1 MAINPDR
8 PKFGAHPSDP
18 PTDFEATAGEPLD
31 GRDRFCGGQCGS
43 VGHDEERGADADPL
57 RRCGEPGERIEVA
70 PPPPFDRAESRC
82 NPGPRALLDRRLR
95 LVARFLAEPKR
106 LRRPPSISARIRI
119 ASFFSLWTFC
129 IGCHFSRVAALFFA
143 VVGLKCGGPVGE
155 SSRIDATLK
164 IALFYGASGGHASL
178 RSHSAARAFTPL
190 GPGEFILSGRLDKT
204 EKTGDSP
211 ADEDFI
217 SVRDVHLSFGAR
229 VVYDG
234 LDCRLRK
241 GGIHLILGG
250 SGTGKSMLLRMI
262 GGLQRPDAG
271 EITVAGHRLR
281 EMRERDL
288 GEVRRGIGMLFQN
301 GALLDSMTVLE
312 NVRLPLREH
321 TNSSQAEIAKRV
333 SRVLTAVGLEDVE
346 SLLPREL
353 SGGMLRRVAFA
364 RAIVMEP
371 EILLC
376 DEPFSGLDPLNVT
389 RIENLL
395 MELNR
400 DLGLTIVITSHH
412 MASSL
417 RMADQM
423 ILLRDYICMA
433 GSPEDLAG
441 SQDEGV
447 IDFLGEDGRS
457 FLARLHELQDGS
469 AQGGEASP

>member
-1 MAINPDR
+1 
-8 PKFGAHPSDP
+8 
-18 PTDFEATAGEPLD
+18 
-31 GRDRFCGGQCGS
+31 
-43 VGHDEERGADADPL
+43 
-57 RRCGEPGERIEVA
+57 
-70 PPPPFDRAESRC
+70 
-82 NPGPRALLDRRLR
+82 
-95 LVARFLAEPKR
+95 
-106 LRRPPSISARIRI
+106 
-119 ASFFSLWTFC
+119 
-129 IGCHFSRVAALFFA
+129 
-143 VVGLKCGGPVGE
+143 
-155 SSRIDATLK
+155 
-164 IALFYGASGGHASL
+164 
-178 RSHSAARAFTPL
+178 
-190 GPGEFILSGRLDKT
+190 
-204 EKTGDSP
+204 
-211 ADEDFI
+211 
-217 SVRDVHLSFGAR
+217 
-229 VVYDG
+229 
-234 LDCRLRK
+234 
-241 GGIHLILGG
+241 
-250 SGTGKSMLLRMI
+250 MI